1 MKDKKTTL
9 TWSNMAN
16 NLMTDKL
23 NKWRNLD
30 WDKLTDYEK
39 QVVKGA
45 YMRIEKA
52 FENAEPSVEMVFDAY
67 ARRTGKVGNINE

>member
-39 QVVKGA
+39 
-45 YMRIEKA
+45 
-52 FENAEPSVEMVFDAY
+52 
-67 ARRTGKVGNINE
+67 

>member
-23 NKWRNLD
+23 SKWRNLD

-39 QVVKGA
+39 QVIKGA
-45 YMRIEKA
+45 LIRSLQMSLLLM
-52 FENAEPSVEMVFDAY
+52 FL
-67 ARRTGKVGNINE
+67 INTKMLGIGFSLTPILLREI